1 MDQIFIFLI
10 FLLLNSILN
19 IQSLEFD
26 LTNYVSKR
34 YQTPLQPEEEH
45 YFYVEAKMAQNVTFI
60 LHIDYTTNP
69 SILYLSAN
77 EYSDRRNSK
86 SDKEKEVIITSQS
99 TGSGSL
105 EFGSY
110 IVSLPTTNYVA
121 FKLRVKKKLV
131 ISKLKLSVP
140 MVYMI

>member
-1 MDQIFIFLI
+1 MDKNFIFLI

-77 EYSDRRNSK
+77 ETQIEETVNQIRR
-86 SDKEKEVIITSQS
+86 
-99 TGSGSL
+99 
-105 EFGSY
+105 
-110 IVSLPTTNYVA
+110 
-121 FKLRVKKKLV
+121 KKL
-131 ISKLKLSVP
+131 
-140 MVYMI
+140 